1 MSNRVKKLLLITAAA
16 LAIPVAPAAA
26 QSAEPSDTAQPD
38 DDFHGECS
46 KEIVVTARF
55 VKQLDILA
63 GTSVLSGEDLAQDLR
78 GQIGDS
84 LTSMAGISATSFAPG
99 ASRPVLRGF
108 QGPRV
113 RVLTDGIGSLDAS
126 NTSVDHAVAIDPL
139 TAQRVEVL
147 RGPAVLL
154 FGGDAIGGAV
164 NIIDKRIP
172 REVPEA
178 PFHLDALA
186 GYGSAA
192 NDRSAA
198 GSLDV
203 PLTSHL
209 VFHVDGSVRKTDD
222 VKIGGYVLSPALRGE
237 LLDAAAQAADGGD
250 AAGAAQLTDRANLSG
265 TVPNTASLT
274 KTAAASLAYIGD
286 GGSIGFSVSRY
297 ESDYGVPERPG
308 LDTGPQAP
316 PVTIGLKQNRADLR
330 ASADLPG
337 FFENLTLRAGYSDY
351 QHTEFEGSEVGTIF
365 KVKGVESRLELTQ
378 AARGGWR
385 GVVGAQL
392 LARDFNAI
400 GDEAFV
406 PKNSIESAAIF
417 TLQELELGELQL
429 EGAARFDQTAIR
441 APVINFDRSFGT
453 FSGAFGVAYVP
464 GEADLKFGINLSRSA
479 RAPSAEE
486 LLSNGPHVATEAFEI
501 GNPDFTTEKSWGGEL
516 YARYD
521 DNIYA
526 VSATIYGNLF
536 SDYIFEAETG
546 AIEDG
551 LPVFQY
557 FQQDATY
564 YGFELSGS
572 AKFATLGDFDL
583 TANMVSDLVHANI
596 DSNAAGSGG
605 PIPRIPPFRLLGG
618 LEANSDHF
626 DLRGE
631 VEWSASQNRVAT
643 FETSSD
649 SFTMVNA
656 SAAWRPFGKGGNL
669 TLLASANN
677 IFDVNARRHAS
688 FTKDYVPLS
697 GRDIR
702 VSAKFSF

>member
-16 LAIPVAPAAA
+16 LAVPLAPAAA
-26 QSAEPSDTAQPD
+26 QSTDSGDAAQPD
-38 DDFHGECS
+38 DDFHADES
-46 KEIVVTARF
+46 QEIVVTARF

-172 REVPEA
+172 RDVPEA

-198 GSLDV
+198 GSIDV
-203 PLTSHL
+203 PLASHL
-209 VFHVDGSVRKTDD
+209 VFHVDGSARKTDD
-222 VKIGGYVLSPALRGE
+222 VKIGGYVHSPALRGE
-237 LLDAAAQAADGGD
+237 LLDAAALAASGGD
-250 AAGAAQLTDRANLSG
+250 AAGAAQLTERANLDG

-274 KTAAASLAYIGD
+274 KTAAGSLAYIGD
-286 GGSIGFSVSRY
+286 GGNIGFSVSRY

-308 LDTGPQAP
+308 LDTGPEAP
-316 PVTIGLKQNRADLR
+316 PVTIGLRQNRADLR

-337 FFENLTLRAGYSDY
+337 FFENITLRAGYSDY
-351 QHTEFEGSEVGTIF
+351 QHTEYEGTETGTIF

-378 AARGGWR
+378 AEHGGWR
-385 GVVGAQL
+385 GVIGAQL

-400 GDEAFV
+400 GEEAFV
-406 PKNSIESAAIF
+406 PKNSIESVAIF
-417 TLQELELGELQL
+417 TLQELELGDLQL

-441 APVINFDRSFGT
+441 APVIDFDRSFGT

-464 GEADLKFGINLSRSA
+464 GGGDLKLGINLSRST

-486 LLSNGPHVATEAFEI
+486 LLSNGPHVATDAFEI

-516 YARYD
+516 YARYND
-521 DNIYA
+521 DTFA
-526 VSATIYGNLF
+526 LSATVYGNLF

-551 LPVFQY
+551 LPVFRY

-564 YGFELSGS
+564 YGFEASGS
-572 AKFATLGDFDL
+572 ARFATVGDFDL
-583 TANMVSDLVHANI
+583 TANMVTDLVHASI
-596 DSNAAGSGG
+596 DNGGG

-643 FETSSD
+643 FETPSD

>member
-1 MSNRVKKLLLITAAA
+1 MLLITAA
-16 LAIPVAPAAA
+16 LAIPVAPAVA
-26 QSAEPSDTAQPD
+26 QSADTSEANDPTQPD
-38 DDFHGECS
+38 DDFHGDGN
-46 KEIVVTARF
+46 KEIVVTARY

-63 GTSVLSGEDLAQDLR
+63 GTSVLTGDDLTKDLR

-172 REVPEA
+172 RDVPEA

-186 GYGSAA
+186 GYGSAG

-203 PLTSHL
+203 PLTSTL
-209 VFHVDGSVRKTDD
+209 VFHVDGSARKTDD
-222 VKIGGYVLSPALRGE
+222 VKIGGYVLSPTLREE
-237 LLDAAAQAADGGD
+237 LLDAAALAADGGD
-250 AAGAAQLTDRANLSG
+250 TAGAAQLTDRANLSG
-265 TVPNTASLT
+265 TVANTASLT
-274 KTAAASLAYIGD
+274 KTAAASLAHIGD
-286 GGSIGFSVSRY
+286 GGNIGFSVSRY

-308 LDTGPQAP
+308 FDTGPDAP

-337 FFENLTLRAGYSDY
+337 FFENITLRAGYSDY
-351 QHTEFEGSEVGTIF
+351 QHTEYEGSEVGTIF

-400 GDEAFV
+400 GEEAFV

-429 EGAARFDQTAIR
+429 EGAARFDQTSIR
-441 APVINFDRSFGT
+441 APSINFDRSFGT
-453 FSGAFGVAYVP
+453 FSGAFGVSYVP

-486 LLSNGPHVATEAFEI
+486 LLSNGPHVATDAFEI

-521 DNIYA
+521 DDTFA
-526 VSATIYGNLF
+526 LSATVYGNLF

-546 AIEDG
+546 EQEDG

-564 YGFELSGS
+564 YGFEASGS
-572 AKFATLGDFDL
+572 AKFAILGDFDL

-596 DSNAAGSGG
+596 DNGG
-605 PIPRIPPFRLLGG
+605 GAIPRIPPFRLLGG
-618 LEANSDHF
+618 LEANSDYF

-631 VEWSASQNRVAT
+631 IEWSASQKRVAT
-643 FETSSD
+643 FESPSE

-656 SAAWRPFGKGGNL
+656 SAAWRPFGKGGNI

>member
-1 MSNRVKKLLLITAAA
+1 MKKLLLITAAA
-16 LAIPVAPAAA
+16 LAIPLAPAAA
-26 QSAEPSDTAQPD
+26 QSADTGEPALPD
-38 DDFHGECS
+38 DDFHGDGD
-46 KEIVVTARF
+46 KEIVVTARY

-63 GTSVLSGEDLAQDLR
+63 GTSVLTGDDLTKDLR

-172 REVPEA
+172 RDVPEA

-203 PLTSHL
+203 PLTSTL

-222 VKIGGYVLSPALRGE
+222 VEIGGYVLSPALRGE
-237 LLDAAAQAADGGD
+237 LLDAAALAADGGD

-265 TVPNTASLT
+265 TVANTASLT

-286 GGSIGFSVSRY
+286 GGNIGFSVSRY

-308 LDTGPQAP
+308 LDTGPEAP

-337 FFENLTLRAGYSDY
+337 FFENITLRAGYSDY

-365 KVKGVESRLELTQ
+365 KVKGVESRLELSQ
-378 AARGGWR
+378 AEHAIGQGTWR
-385 GVVGAQL
+385 GVIGAQL

-400 GDEAFV
+400 GEEAFV

-429 EGAARFDQTAIR
+429 EAAARFDQTSIR

-501 GNPDFTTEKSWGGEL
+501 GNPAFTTEKSWGGEL

-521 DNIYA
+521 DDLYA
-526 VSATIYGNLF
+526 LSATIYGNLF

-564 YGFELSGS
+564 YGFEASGS
-572 AKFATLGDFDL
+572 AKFASIGTFDL
-583 TANMVSDLVHANI
+583 TGNMVSDFVHANI
-596 DSNAAGSGG
+596 DNGG
-605 PIPRIPPFRLLGG
+605 GAIPRIPPFRVLGG
-618 LEANSDHF
+618 LEANSDYF

-631 VEWSASQNRVAT
+631 VEWSASQKRVAT
-643 FETSSD
+643 FETPSD